1 MSQTWVIKDT
11 APVDEAPLTLA
22 TTNISFTTN
31 NKKAT
36 SIGIVQDGSIVM
48 LIYGGIGG
56 VAQLDLGASSS
67 FEWYNEAYRT
77 LEFDTA
83 PTGELLAWLQKNA
96 DKQVDTEYLT
106 NTADLTAVAN
116 AIREKGGTSEQL
128 ACPNGFVTA
137 IQAIQTGVPLQIAVA
152 TNAGATVT
160 ATKGNK
166 TVSGT
171 ADTNGHCTLTV
182 DEAGTWT
189 VTAATAST
197 TKTSDVVVGINNVDL
212 SLVDS
217 VLNNNS
223 WATIKKVSDAGQ
235 GENYWS
241 IGDRKE
247 VTLNGTVGHLTLS
260 NYKTYAFIIGFN
272 HNASVEGTNRIHFQL
287 AKTAL
292 SGGKDVALCDN
303 QYNAQVSMTGYF
315 SMNSSRTNSGGWK
328 SSQMRTNICGTSLSS
343 YSGTI
348 IAVIPAALRAVLK
361 SVTKYTDNTANGG
374 GSTASY
380 VTATTDY
387 FFLLSEY
394 EVFGSISYANSNESS
409 KQAQYAYYSAGNSKI
424 KYKHNGTSTAA
435 VWWLRSPYASYSSS
449 FVYVNTD
456 GTVNNDSANLSL
468 GFAPGFCV

>member
-1 MSQTWVIKDT
+1 M
-11 APVDEAPLTLA
+11 A
-22 TTNISFTTN
+22 
-31 NKKAT
+31 
-36 SIGIVQDGSIVM
+36 
-48 LIYGGIGG
+48 
-56 VAQLDLGASSS
+56 
-67 FEWYNEAYRT
+67 
-77 LEFDTA
+77 
-83 PTGELLAWLQKNA
+83 
-96 DKQVDTEYLT
+96 EYLT
-106 NTADLTAVAN
+106 NTTDLTAVAN

-128 ACPNGFVTA
+128 ACPDGFVTA
-137 IQAIQTGVPLQIAVA
+137 IQAIQTGVPLQIAVI

-160 ATKGNK
+160 ATKGSK

-171 ADTNGHCTLTV
+171 ADTSGNCTLTV

-197 TKTSDVVVGINNVDL
+197 TKTSDVVVGISNVDL
-212 SLVDS
+212 PLVDS

-223 WATIKKVSDAGQ
+223 WKTIKKVSDAGQ

-260 NYKTYAFIIGFN
+260 NYTTYAFIIGFN
-272 HNASVEGTNRIHFQL
+272 HNASVEGENRIHFQL

-292 SGGKDVALCDN
+292 SGGTDVCFCDN
-303 QYNAQVSMTGYF
+303 QYGPDTGWTTPGAGYF
-315 SMNSSRTNSGGWK
+315 VMNASNTNSGGWK

-348 IAVIPAALRAVLK
+348 IAVIPEALRAVLK
-361 SVTKYTDNTANGG
+361 SVTKYTDNLGG
-374 GSTASY
+374 GSYPSASNI
-380 VTATTDY
+380 TATTDY

-394 EVFGSISYANSNESS
+394 EVLGSISYANSHESS

-435 VWWLRSPYASYSSS
+435 DWWLRSPNASSS
-449 FVYVNTD
+449 NGFAYVYIR
-456 GTVNNDSANLSL
+456 GTANNSYAYFSI